1 MGTTASLYPAVDAAA
16 VWSRLPLRYRTS
28 VGIAALG
35 TDPIDLLVF
44 ETGERHVV
52 TLEELMKSLSGIESP
67 SMRLAVIGFDFTEEA
82 RIRIRSLGGR
92 IFAEQNV
99 WD

>member
-1 MGTTASLYPAVDAAA
+1 M
-16 VWSRLPLRYRTS
+16 
-28 VGIAALG
+28 
-35 TDPIDLLVF
+35 
-44 ETGERHVV
+44 V
-52 TLEELMKSLSGIESP
+52 TLEDLMKSLNGIESP

-82 RIRIRSLGGR
+82 RIRIRSLSGR